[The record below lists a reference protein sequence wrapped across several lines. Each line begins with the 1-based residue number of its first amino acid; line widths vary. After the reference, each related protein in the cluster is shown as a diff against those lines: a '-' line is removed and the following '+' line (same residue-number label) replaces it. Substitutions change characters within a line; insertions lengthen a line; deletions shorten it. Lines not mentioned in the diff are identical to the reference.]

1 MTQNYFKKTTYKNL
15 VLLSILTLTLTFVL
29 SFNSYAQKQ
38 LLTKYNLDFEIGNVG
53 ETPAGWSM
61 TNTVKKFGYEYALTD
76 INKSQGL
83 KSLNITHNGKKYF
96 EDMYGSV
103 YQGLDAVPFRG
114 RKLVFSAD
122 VYFENSDDTTK
133 VFLWMHEHFVDG
145 SKGQFVISNMDSS
158 KSPQWKRMQVELQV
172 DNFVDYINY
181 GFYLNG
187 KGNMFVDNAKL
198 EMISPFKT
206 PNLSSIKLTQ
216 KQISNLY
223 EFSNIFAKIGF
234 FHPKQNIYES
244 DKFSLIYNNINNIIE
259 KTDGEQ
265 QNSKLDFDYN
275 SKIEFYN
282 NFFKKLDEN
291 ITFYNP
297 ITLPKP
303 NINKNQGINLLKKVY
318 GEAYSLVN
326 YGAYHNKISA
336 TAKTERNNIFGTQ
349 RSKEGVL
356 IQVIDFAKL
365 KLKSSLTQ
373 ITVEAKSKMIKYS
386 QGANAQIWARI
397 DIDGQKESIYTT
409 MKENPFTDSIWT
421 GIKITMNVPNKAK
434 ALRVGLVLL
443 GDGEAYFDDIKVTG
457 VDATSKQIDLTVKN
471 NGFQN
476 GLENE
481 SPKDWE
487 FTNVVRQAGYNVA
500 VVDDAEARSKVL
512 KIYSDKE
519 TFIQTPVLNQFV
531 NCNISDSLS
540 VYFPINV
547 EEEYKDEKFVY
558 PFELVETNDKDV
570 ISRIA
575 AIIYTT
581 SIINEFANAKNSNY
595 KIDYQT
601 FQNAVVEATKDI
613 KNNEFEEILS
623 YLASKIKDSGARVW
637 NPEHTEK
644 YSYPFLLKYNNG
656 NVYVSYVGNINN
668 LVKEIDTNS
677 IKLKINTDELS
688 KIKVGYRLQS
698 INGKNLRMIF
708 EELKN
713 TIPNNNEE
721 FLYTKMLAHIRA
733 SENVEVDK
741 LEFLNENGE
750 SLKISVPKCFMVNK
764 ITQPRLEPIYE
775 LNPNLV
781 YVDMTRI
788 SDEVF
793 KYYLKDFKDTKYI
806 LFDLRGLS
814 VMSEYFLG
822 FFANKDIQ
830 SYNMELPIYSSPKD
844 SDIEIQNS
852 MKFKQVIKSLPEK
865 LNSKLYFLIDEYTI
879 GYSELIAQTIKNNNL
894 GKLIGAKTAGG
905 NSEIATLRLPCNYLF
920 ALPTLT
926 VFNPKGE
933 NITSIP
939 VSPDVEVKYDFKN
952 NLEYD
957 RNSETMDYLI
967 KYAKDYINATNK

>member
-1 MTQNYFKKTTYKNL
+1 MTQNNFKNL
-15 VLLSILTLTLTFVL
+15 KFKQLILLLILTLTFA
-29 SFNSYAQKQ
+29 FNYQSNAQKQ

-61 TNTVKKFGYEYALTD
+61 TNSVKKFGYEYTLTD

-103 YQGLDAVPFRG
+103 FQGLDAVPFRG

-133 VFLWMHEHFVDG
+133 VFLWMHEHFIDG
-145 SKGQFVISNMDSS
+145 SKGQFVISEMDSS

-172 DNFVDYINY
+172 DNFIDYINY

-187 KGNMFVDNAKL
+187 KGNLFVDNAKL
-198 EMISPFKT
+198 EMISPYKT

-216 KQISNLY
+216 KQIINLF
-223 EFSNIFAKIGF
+223 EFSNIFSKIGF
-234 FHPKQNIYES
+234 FHPKQNIYEA

-259 KTDGEQ
+259 KTD
-265 QNSKLDFDYN
+265 FDYT
-275 SKIEFYN
+275 SKIDYYN
-282 NFFKKLDEN
+282 SFFKKLDEN

-297 ITLPKP
+297 IITPKP
-303 NINKNQGINLLKKVY
+303 KSDKNKGLNLASKVY

-326 YGAYHNKISA
+326 YGAFHNKVTA

-356 IQVIDFAKL
+356 IQVIDFSKL
-365 KLKSSLTQ
+365 KLKSTLTQ
-373 ITVEAKSKMIKYS
+373 ITVEAKSKVIKYS

-421 GIKITMNVPNKAK
+421 GIKVTMNVPNKAK
-434 ALRVGLVLL
+434 ALRVGLVLT

-457 VDATSKQIDLTVKN
+457 VDATTKKINLPVSN

-476 GLENE
+476 GLDKVNDKEA
-481 SPKDWE
+481 PKDWE

-500 VVDDAEARSKVL
+500 IVDDSEARSKVL

-519 TFIQTPVLNQFV
+519 TFIQTPELNQFV
-531 NCNISDSLS
+531 NCQINDSLS
-540 VYFPINV
+540 IHFPINV
-547 EEEYKDEKFVY
+547 EEEYKDEKFAY
-558 PFELVETNDKDV
+558 PFDLIETTDKDA
-570 ISRIA
+570 ISRIT
-575 AIIYTT
+575 AIIYAT
-581 SIINEFANAKNSNY
+581 SIINEFTEN

-601 FQNAVVEATKDI
+601 FQNSIIEATKEI

-623 YLASKIKDSGARVW
+623 YLATKIKDSGARVW

-656 NVYVSYVGNINN
+656 NVYVSYIGNINN
-668 LVKEIDTNS
+668 LVKELDTNT
-677 IKLKINTDELS
+677 IKIKINTEELN

-741 LEFLNENGE
+741 LEFLNEEGM
-750 SLKISVPKCFMVNK
+750 SIKISVPKCFMVNK
-764 ITQPRLEPIYE
+764 ITQPRPEPIYE

-788 SDEVF
+788 SDDIF
-793 KYYLKDFKDTKYI
+793 KYYLKDFKDTKYM

-822 FFANKDIQ
+822 LYANKDIP
-830 SYNMELPIYSSPKD
+830 SYNMELPIYSTPK
-844 SDIEIQNS
+844 SADIEINNS
-852 MKFKQVIKSLPEK
+852 IKFKQLIKSLPEK

-894 GKLIGAKTAGG
+894 GKLIGANTAGG

-920 ALPTLT
+920 ALPTLK
-926 VFNPKGE
+926 VFNPNGE

-957 RNSETMDYLI
+957 RNSESMDYLI
-967 KYAKDYINATNK
+967 KYAVDYINATNK